1 MASTSR
7 SGPGRRS
14 RRHAARR
21 PEKLPVP
28 TPGLT
33 IDPGD
38 LPTRIFLAAADAL
51 GRYHRHRVLHL
62 ERLARLFADGR
73 RVVVVGN
80 HALDIV
86 DPLLFCAT
94 VYRQLGRVPRFI
106 GHEKGW
112 FRIPV
117 LRDVSARFQVI
128 ASRKPEET
136 VAALRR
142 DGFLMLYPGAN
153 REAAMRSYRDEPYR
167 LKWEGRMGYLRTA
180 LEADAEIVF
189 VAAIGSDEMYY
200 QSLIPTPERLIGWLN
215 GGDAARYRGA
225 RLTFGVLGAHLVPGL
240 FPWPVRL
247 THIVSEPIVLG
258 NRERARRDPAALA
271 ALHESVWAECQ
282 AFLDGWVKR
291 RGKYSD
297 ALDSSIRSV
306 QTQLQRAGL

>member
-1 MASTSR
+1 M
-7 SGPGRRS
+7 
-14 RRHAARR
+14 
-21 PEKLPVP
+21 
-28 TPGLT
+28 
-33 IDPGD
+33 
-38 LPTRIFLAAADAL
+38 FLAAADAL
-51 GRYHRHRVLHL
+51 ARYHRHHVLHV
-62 ERLARLFADGR
+62 ERLARLFDGGR
-73 RVVVVGN
+73 RVVVVGT
-80 HALDIV
+80 HTLDIV

-94 VYRQLGRVPRFI
+94 VYRQLGRVLRFI

-112 FRIPV
+112 FRIPL

-136 VAALRR
+136 LAALRR

-215 GGDAARYRGA
+215 GGDAVRYRGA
-225 RLTFGVLGAHLVPGL
+225 RLTFGMLGAHLVPGL
-240 FPWPVRL
+240 FPWPVQL
-247 THIVSEPIVLG
+247 THVVSEPIVLG
-258 NRERARRDPAALA
+258 DRARARRDPEALA

-291 RGKYSD
+291 RDAHSD
-297 ALDSSIRSV
+297 ALDGAIRSL
-306 QTQLQRAGL
+306 QGLLQRAGL

>member
-1 MASTSR
+1 M
-7 SGPGRRS
+7 
-14 RRHAARR
+14 
-21 PEKLPVP
+21 V
-28 TPGLT
+28 
-33 IDPGD
+33 IDPRD
-38 LPTRIFLAAADAL
+38 LPTRAFLAAADAL
-51 GRYHRHRVLHL
+51 GAYHRHRVLHL
-62 ERLARLFADGR
+62 EPLERLFADGR

-94 VYRQLGRVPRFI
+94 VYRELGRVPHFI

-117 LRDVSARFQVI
+117 LRDISARFQVI

-142 DGFLMLYPGAN
+142 DGFLMLYPGSN

-180 LEADAEIVF
+180 LEAEAEVVF
-189 VAAIGSDEMYY
+189 VAALGSDEMYY
-200 QSLIPTPERLIGWLN
+200 QSLIPTPQRLIGWLN
-215 GGDAARYRGA
+215 GGDAERYRGA
-225 RLTFGVLGAHLVPGL
+225 RLGFGMLGAHLVPGL

-247 THIVSEPIVLG
+247 THVVSEPIVLG
-258 NRERARRDPAALA
+258 DRERARRDPEALT

-282 AFLDGWVKR
+282 AFLDGQVKR
-291 RGKYSD
+291 RDEHSD
-297 ALDSSIRSV
+297 ALDGAIRSV
-306 QTQLQRAGL
+306 QALLQRAGL